1 VFAAFSWRVWNPLA
15 KFALNAW
22 GVTLGLAPAPR
33 SNSALLR
40 KGIDLE
46 SAERT
51 LAVAR
56 VWISIWVMV
65 AIYLD
70 RSQLDQDFRLTQ
82 ICVLSY
88 VAYSILV
95 LVWLRARQSK
105 YAPNRSSWL
114 HIGDVLWMGL
124 LCLLTHSPAP
134 VPLFLLF
141 VLAASAH
148 RWGFNGTLKTIAVC
162 VAFLLLFLLLGS
174 FDSKFDL
181 WPPQAQPAPM
191 RFGAAILY
199 ICMAGGLLGF
209 LGRKERQLRM
219 EASARAAQKERS
231 RIAREIHDGV
241 IQVLYSAECQI
252 DVMRRQ
258 NVTHPSQINEGLTRV
273 QKLLQ
278 ENIVAVRELVQ
289 RYRPPDLGPQ
299 GLVAFVAELV
309 QKFQDETGI
318 KTQFISDVDQI
329 PFPPSI
335 RHELARIVQEAL
347 VNVRKHSSAHN
358 VLVQFVMEKGKWKF
372 VIDDDGCGFDFAG
385 RLSHMELDAAGKGP
399 VVIKERVHTIGGE
412 LSVESNPGHG
422 SRLEI
427 ELSREVYG

>member
-1 VFAAFSWRVWNPLA
+1 M
-15 KFALNAW
+15 
-22 GVTLGLAPAPR
+22 GLAPAPR
-33 SNSALLR
+33 SNSSFVR
-40 KGIDLE
+40 KGLDLE

-51 LAVAR
+51 LSVAR
-56 VWISIWVMV
+56 VWISIWVMI
-65 AIYLD
+65 ALAFE
-70 RSQLDQDFRLTQ
+70 RSPIRQDYRLVE
-82 ICVLSY
+82 ICALSY
-88 VAYSILV
+88 VAYSGLV
-95 LVWLRARQSK
+95 LIWLRSHRRST
-105 YAPNRSSWL
+105 YVPNLSSWL
-114 HIGDVLWMGL
+114 HIVDVLWMGL
-124 LCLLTHSPAP
+124 LCLLTHNPAP

-148 RWGFNGTLKTIAVC
+148 RWGFAGTLKTVAVC
-162 VAFLLLFLLLGS
+162 VAFLSLFLLLGS
-174 FDSKFDL
+174 FDTRFSL
-181 WPPQAQPAPM
+181 WPLASQPFPS
-191 RFGAAILY
+191 RFLAAILY
-199 ICMAGGLLGF
+199 LCMAGALLGY
-209 LGRKERQLRM
+209 LARKERQIRL
-219 EASARAAQKERS
+219 EASARGAQKERS

-241 IQVLYSAECQI
+241 IQVMYSAECQI

-258 NVTHPSQINEGLTRV
+258 NATHPSQINDGLTRV

-299 GLVAFVAELV
+299 GLVGFVTELV

-318 KTQFISDVDQI
+318 KAQFISEVDRV

-358 VLVQFVMEKGKWKF
+358 VLVQFVMEKGRWKF

-399 VVIKERVHTIGGE
+399 AVIKERVHTIGAE

-427 ELSREVYG
+427 ELPKEVYG

>member
-1 VFAAFSWRVWNPLA
+1 M
-15 KFALNAW
+15 
-22 GVTLGLAPAPR
+22 
-33 SNSALLR
+33 R

-56 VWISIWVMV
+56 IWISIWVTV
-65 AIYLD
+65 AIFLE
-70 RSQLDQDFRLTQ
+70 RAPLEQAFLLPQ
-82 ICVLSY
+82 IFVLSY

-95 LVWLRARQSK
+95 FLWLRARQIVH
-105 YAPNRSSWL
+105 APNLSSWL
-114 HIGDVLWMGL
+114 HIVDVLWMGL

-148 RWGFNGTLKTIAVC
+148 RWGFNGTLKTVAVC

-174 FDSKFDL
+174 FDSQFDL
-181 WPPQAQPAPM
+181 WPLPAQAAPM

-199 ICMAGGLLGF
+199 ICMAGGLLGY
-209 LGRKERQLRM
+209 LARKERQLRL
-219 EASARAAQKERS
+219 EAAARAAQKERS

-258 NVTHPSQINEGLTRV
+258 NVTHPLQINEGLTRV

-299 GLVAFVAELV
+299 GLVGFVSELV

-318 KTQFISDVDQI
+318 KTQFISDVDQL

-412 LSVESNPGHG
+412 LSVQSNPGHG

>member
-1 VFAAFSWRVWNPLA
+1 
-15 KFALNAW
+15 
-22 GVTLGLAPAPR
+22 
-33 SNSALLR
+33 LR
-40 KGIDLE
+40 KEIDLE

-65 AIYLD
+65 AIFLD
-70 RSQLDQDFRLTQ
+70 RSRLDQAFLFTQ
-82 ICVLSY
+82 VCVLSY
-88 VAYSILV
+88 VAYSALV
-95 LVWLRARQSK
+95 LVWLRSRQSQQ
-105 YAPNRSSWL
+105 AHNLSSWL
-114 HIGDVLWMGL
+114 HIVDVLWMGL

-148 RWGFNGTLKTIAVC
+148 RWGFNGTLKTVAFC
-162 VAFLLLFLLLGS
+162 VAFLLLFLLLGR
-174 FDSKFDL
+174 FDRQFDL
-181 WPPQAQPAPM
+181 RPLQAQPAPI

-209 LGRKERQLRM
+209 LARKERQLRL

-241 IQVLYSAECQI
+241 IQVMYSAECQI

-258 NVTHPSQINEGLTRV
+258 NVTHPLQINEGLTRV

-299 GLVAFVAELV
+299 GLVGFVAELV

-318 KTQFISDVDQI
+318 KAQFISEVDRI

-358 VLVQFVMEKGKWKF
+358 VLVQFVVEKGKWKF

-385 RLSHMELDAAGKGP
+385 RLSHLELDAAGKGP

-412 LSVESNPGHG
+412 LSVESNPGRG